1 MKSRLAGLSALIL
14 LFVGCDSR
22 PPAQH
27 NLAVRVQ
34 YGASLSAL
42 RSVRATQNAQVH
54 RPLAAQVQ
62 AAERRYQAQ
71 VAAPAPRRHGV
82 KPKAEPAE
90 APAEAV
96 GRLEPGDSMAYQ
108 ISARHL
114 PVPIQV
120 SQQVVSRTG
129 ERLVVD
135 QTIDDGFVEPLEL
148 RLRIDESSEGPSR
161 IVSVARLDGG
171 IQLPYGS
178 AAYQQLLTMMGPM
191 IEGEVQPAEAPPTN
205 VELGSAV
212 LECAS
217 SGYLV
222 QVDGELAAM
231 TVMDSPEFAWGH
243 VGTKVYDVAGHVLYE
258 AKVVQLGEEHFGS
271 SSLMVAHNEGSDAD
285 YEAWEAEG
293 AAELV
298 AAPVM
303 IAELDGSE
311 ADYEAW
317 DGEAEQELSEP
328 GAPIMVAS
336 LSSPEADYEAWDAEG
351 DALDAVD
358 EAELAGAIGRA
369 PAAIATRDDSADYAV
384 DDEFEL

>member
-1 MKSRLAGLSALIL
+1 MKSRLVGLSALIL
-14 LFVGCDSR
+14 LFVGCDSQ

-34 YGASLSAL
+34 YGASLSAP
-42 RSVRATQNAQVH
+42 RSVRARQNAQAH
-54 RPLAAQVQ
+54 RPLAARVQ
-62 AAERRYQAQ
+62 AAERRYPAR
-71 VAAPAPRRHGV
+71 VVAPAARRQAMQ
-82 KPKAEPAE
+82 PKAEPAE
-90 APAEAV
+90 SPAEAA

-114 PVPIQV
+114 PVPIKV

-129 ERLVVD
+129 ERLIVD

-148 RLRIDESSEGPSR
+148 RLRIDESTTGPSR
-161 IVSVARLDGG
+161 IVSVARLERGV
-171 IQLPYGS
+171 QLPYGS

-191 IEGEVQPAEAPPTN
+191 IEGEAQPAEAPPTN

-212 LECAS
+212 LECER

-258 AKVVQLGEEHFGS
+258 AKVVELGGEHFGS
-271 SSLMVAHNEGSDAD
+271 AAMMVAQNEGSDGD

-293 AAELV
+293 AEELV

-303 IAELDGSE
+303 VAELDGSE

-328 GAPIMVAS
+328 VGPIMLAALV
-336 LSSPEADYEAWDAEG
+336 SPDADYEAWEAEG

-369 PAAIATRDDSADYAV
+369 PAAIATRDDSADYVV
-384 DDEFEL
+384 DDDFEL